1 MNSPH
6 SEMTFLHRRPKS
18 DRQAP
23 GAQALHRKPSEQ
35 WPVSGFAPTIDDSL
49 SRAMNKFSFAEIEGR
64 PISTGRNFT
73 AGNTMSIHLLHSRAV
88 SPSSPIWK
96 PCRILGEWLES
107 FTEVLATWASRSR
120 ERNLLAQ
127 MSEADLKDIGVS
139 RYDAMMEIQK
149 PFWRP

>member
-1 MNSPH
+1 
-6 SEMTFLHRRPKS
+6 
-18 DRQAP
+18 
-23 GAQALHRKPSEQ
+23 
-35 WPVSGFAPTIDDSL
+35 
-49 SRAMNKFSFAEIEGR
+49 MNKFSFAEIEGR
-64 PISTGRNFT
+64 PISTGSNFT

-88 SPSSPIWK
+88 RPSSPIWK

-107 FTEVLATWASRSR
+107 LREVLASWASRSR

-127 MSEADLKDIGVS
+127 MSDADLKDIGVS

>member
-1 MNSPH
+1 MKSPH

-18 DRQAP
+18 DRPAS

-35 WPVSGFAPTIDDSL
+35 WPVSGFAPTIDDSP

-64 PISTGRNFT
+64 PISTGSSFT
-73 AGNTMSIHLLHSRAV
+73 AGNKMSIHLLHSRAV
-88 SPSSPIWK
+88 WPTSPVSK
-96 PCRILGEWLES
+96 PCGILGEWLES
-107 FTEVLATWASRSR
+107 LREVLATWASRSR

-127 MSEADLKDIGVS
+127 MSDADLKDIGAS

>member
-1 MNSPH
+1 
-6 SEMTFLHRRPKS
+6 
-18 DRQAP
+18 
-23 GAQALHRKPSEQ
+23 
-35 WPVSGFAPTIDDSL
+35 
-49 SRAMNKFSFAEIEGR
+49 MNKFSFAEIEGR
-64 PISTGRNFT
+64 PISAVSYCT

-88 SPSSPIWK
+88 RPSSPIWK

-107 FTEVLATWASRSR
+107 LREVLASWASRSR

-127 MSEADLKDIGVS
+127 MSDADLKDIGVS